1 MSSMIDAR
9 TPDYDEIVR
18 VVQLYIDGFQGHMDK
33 LEEAFH
39 ADAWIFALDAQADLS
54 KDLIWDR
61 FERWASSRR
70 QVQGRVIQVAQAGE
84 VASVL
89 LGFDN
94 IENLADS
101 WVDVLAL
108 IKLDGVWKI
117 THKSAVHSSRAD
129 WAQPLSADGQG

>member
-1 MSSMIDAR
+1 MNTTVDER
-9 TPDYDEIVR
+9 TPDHDEIVR
-18 VVQLYIDGFQGHMDK
+18 VVQGYVEGFQGRRDK

-39 ADAWIFALDAQADLS
+39 EDAWILAVDAEGGFS
-54 KDLIWDR
+54 KDLISDR
-61 FERWASSRR
+61 FARWAASHR
-70 QVQGRVIQVAQAGE
+70 QVHGRVIQVTQAGE

-94 IENLADS
+94 TENLADS

-108 IKLDGVWKI
+108 IKLDGTWKI

-129 WAQPLSADGQG
+129 WAKP

>member
-1 MSSMIDAR
+1 MTLVESA
-9 TPDYDEIVR
+9 PDHDEIVR
-18 VVQLYIDGFQGHMDK
+18 IVQLYINGFQGRLDK

-39 ADAWIFALDAQADLS
+39 EDAWILALDAQGDLS
-54 KDLIWDR
+54 KDLIRDR

-70 QVQGRVIQVAQAGE
+70 QVRGRVIQVTQAGE
-84 VASVL
+84 LASVL

-94 IENLADS
+94 IENLVDS

-108 IKLDGVWKI
+108 IKLDGAWKI

-129 WAQPLSADGQG
+129 WAKP

>member
-1 MSSMIDAR
+1 MSTTTDERM
-9 TPDYDEIVR
+9 PDYEEIVR
-18 VVQLYIDGFQGHMDK
+18 VVQCYVDGFQGRLDK
-33 LEEAFH
+33 LQEAFH
-39 ADAWIFALDAQADLS
+39 EDASILALDAKGGFS
-54 KDLIWDR
+54 KDLISDR
-61 FERWASSRR
+61 FARWAASHR
-70 QVQGRVIQVAQAGE
+70 QVRGRVIQVTQAGE

-108 IKLDGVWKI
+108 IKLDGRWQI

-129 WAQPLSADGQG
+129 WAKP

>member
-1 MSSMIDAR
+1 MGTTADER
-9 TPDYDEIVR
+9 TPDHDEIVR
-18 VVQLYIDGFQGHMDK
+18 VVQCYVDGFQGHLNK
-33 LEEAFH
+33 LQEAFH
-39 ADAWIFALDAQADLS
+39 EDAWILALDAEGGFS
-54 KDLIWDR
+54 KDLISDR
-61 FERWASSRR
+61 FERWAASHR
-70 QVQGRVIQVAQAGE
+70 QVRGRVIQVTQAGE

-94 IENLADS
+94 TENLADS

-129 WAQPLSADGQG
+129 WAKP

>member
-1 MSSMIDAR
+1 MTTDER
-9 TPDYDEIVR
+9 TPEHDEIVR
-18 VVQLYIDGFQGHMDK
+18 VVQCYVDAFQGRLDK
-33 LEEAFH
+33 LQEAFH
-39 ADAWIFALDAQADLS
+39 EDAWILALDAEGGFS
-54 KDLIWDR
+54 KDLISDR
-61 FERWASSRR
+61 FERWAASHR
-70 QVQGRVIQVAQAGE
+70 QVRGRVIQVTQAGE

-94 IENLADS
+94 TENLADS

-129 WAQPLSADGQG
+129 WAKP

>member
-1 MSSMIDAR
+1 MTLVESA
-9 TPDYDEIVR
+9 PDHDEIVR
-18 VVQLYIDGFQGHMDK
+18 IVQLYINGFQGRLDK

-39 ADAWIFALDAQADLS
+39 EDAWILALDDQGDLS
-54 KDLIWDR
+54 KDLIRDR

-70 QVQGRVIQVAQAGE
+70 QVRGRVIQVTQAGE
-84 VASVL
+84 LASVL

-94 IENLADS
+94 IENLVDS

-108 IKLDGVWKI
+108 IKLDGAWKI

-129 WAQPLSADGQG
+129 WAKP

>member
-1 MSSMIDAR
+1 MTLVERA
-9 TPDYDEIVR
+9 PDHDEIVR
-18 VVQLYIDGFQGHMDK
+18 IVQLYIDGFQGRLDK

-39 ADAWIFALDAQADLS
+39 EDAWILALDAQGDLG
-54 KDLIWDR
+54 KDLIRDR

-70 QVQGRVIQVAQAGE
+70 QVRGRVIQVTQAGE
-84 VASVL
+84 LASVL

-94 IENLADS
+94 IENLVDS

-108 IKLDGVWKI
+108 IKLDGAWKI

-129 WAQPLSADGQG
+129 WAKP

>member
-1 MSSMIDAR
+1 MNTKVDER
-9 TPDYDEIVR
+9 TPDHDEIVR
-18 VVQLYIDGFQGHMDK
+18 VVQCYVEGFQGRLDK
-33 LEEAFH
+33 LQEAFH
-39 ADAWIFALDAQADLS
+39 EDAWILALDAEGSFS
-54 KDLIWDR
+54 KDLISDR
-61 FERWASSRR
+61 FERWAASHR
-70 QVQGRVIQVAQAGE
+70 QVRGRVIQVTQAGE

-94 IENLADS
+94 TENLADS

-129 WAQPLSADGQG
+129 WAKP